1 MFNGTRVIAL
11 LNNKGGVTKT
21 TTAFNLIQNYRRS
34 GRVVVPVDFDQQ
46 SNLSKMLPDITQT
59 SLKADELKDLEADY
73 VIVDTGP
80 TFRQD
85 HIKLMLESDVILT
98 PFQLDRMDIEQT
110 TTLLDTAAALNV
122 IDKVKLIIVHSG
134 HHTQMY
140 KALRPAI
147 ENIAKEYGVEILCEM
162 RRNQYVPKANLHAK
176 TVFEIQSPP
185 DVRKEWK
192 ELFKKL
198 SDVFK
203 SKKDSDLITRNSQKA
218 SKGEVQSCQR
228 S

>member
-21 TTAFNLIQNYRRS
+21 TTAFNLIQKYRRS
-34 GRVVVPVDFDQQ
+34 GRVVIPVDFDQQ
-46 SNLSKMLPDITQT
+46 GNLTKMLPETTQT

-110 TTLLDTAAALNV
+110 TTLLDTAVALNV
-122 IDKVKLIIVHSG
+122 IEKVKLIIIHSG
-134 HHTQMY
+134 YHTQMY

-147 ENIAKEYGVEILCEM
+147 ENIAKEYGAEILCEM
-162 RRNQYVPKANLHAK
+162 RRNQYVPKANLEGK

-192 ELFKKL
+192 DLFKAL
-198 SDVFK
+198 SDVFR
-203 SKKDSDLITRNSQKA
+203 SKKESNLIAKSSQKV
-218 SKGEVQSCQR
+218 SSSEVQSCQTN
-228 S
+228 